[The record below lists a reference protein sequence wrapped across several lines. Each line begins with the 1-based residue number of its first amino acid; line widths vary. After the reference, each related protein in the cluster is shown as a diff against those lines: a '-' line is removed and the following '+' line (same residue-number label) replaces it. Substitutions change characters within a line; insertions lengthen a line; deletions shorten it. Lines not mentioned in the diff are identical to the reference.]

1 MMILMSV
8 HGEKAETKRNH
19 TCPLWSYPEPAGK
32 CVCANDLNKAITCN
46 IDRLLYL
53 KRCYCMTVDTNVE
66 PVVSSCLYTCN
77 QQHPLKLIEMDISD
91 LNNETCGPFNRN
103 GTMCGECIEGHGLPV
118 YSYDISCVECM
129 DYKYNW
135 LKYMAVAYG
144 PLTVFYFI
152 IIIFRIS
159 ANSGLMIDYVTIS
172 QMVSNTYLNYI
183 YLKNPHSVVITRLFV
198 LFNSIWNLNF
208 FRSLYPPFCLH
219 PHLSALQ
226 AISLDYIAAI

>member
-1 MMILMSV
+1 MWNQSLVPVSIHAINNILSNSLRWIFQISIM
-8 HGEKAETKRNH
+8 
-19 TCPLWSYPEPAGK
+19 K
-32 CVCANDLNKAITCN
+32 CVDHLTAMGLCVDNA
-46 IDRLLYL
+46 L
-53 KRCYCMTVDTNVE
+53 KVMVY
-66 PVVSSCLYTCN
+66 
-77 QQHPLKLIEMDISD
+77 I
-91 LNNETCGPFNRN
+91 
-103 GTMCGECIEGHGLPV
+103 PV
-118 YSYDISCVECM
+118 YSYDLSCVECT

-159 ANSGLMIDYVTIS
+159 ANSGSMIGYVTIS

-226 AISLDYIAAI
+226 AISLDYIVAI